1 MSKRCLQPLRLLA
14 AGAFCWLLS
23 GCTVITV
30 GAAAVSVTATAVGL
44 VADVAVGSV
53 KLVGKGVG
61 AAIDAAS
68 DDETDATR
76 DSADTADH

>member
-1 MSKRCLQPLRLLA
+1 MPKRCLQPLRFLA

-44 VADVAVGSV
+44 AADVAVGSV

-68 DDETDATR
+68 DDEAALHSD
-76 DSADTADH
+76 DADTSDH